1 MDDTKPW
8 YASSGVWGGII
19 AVAAPVL
26 GTLHYNVS
34 AADQA
39 SLSVAI
45 AAVGG
50 AVGGIVAIVG
60 RVTASKQIAG
70 K

>member
-1 MDDTKPW
+1 MDETKPW

-19 AVAAPVL
+19 AVAAPVV
-26 GTLHYNVS
+26 GALHFNIS
-34 AADQA
+34 PADQA

-45 AAVGG
+45 AAIGG
-50 AVGGIVAIVG
+50 SIGGIVAIVG
-60 RVTASKQIAG
+60 RVTASKQIGG